1 MELIKIAEQMKAL
14 IDDLSKLR
22 LSLKVFG
29 GQKSEAIA
37 NYERSIARTIIQL
50 KNGIKFDLD
59 GQEIQNPPTTITEK
73 IAKGICWQ
81 EKLKAEET
89 EMMYKSLI
97 TNIEVIK
104 SQLNALQ
111 SINRNL
117 ESN

>member
-1 MELIKIAEQMKAL
+1 MELIKLSEQMKSL
-14 IDDLSKLR
+14 IDDLSALR
-22 LSLKVFG
+22 KGLKVFG
-29 GQKSEAIA
+29 LQKSESIA

-50 KNGIKFDLD
+50 KNGVKFDLD

-81 EKLKAEET
+81 EKLKAEES
-89 EMMYKSLI
+89 EMLYKSLI

-104 SQLNALQ
+104 AQLNALQ